1 VNGLILSVFLPTRT
15 SRNQKDNFQLIEE
28 PSGFGFISWVFL
40 SVGKSLCFFC
50 KDLTCNRLITKE
62 KQMAAITQIKATI
75 HTGDR
80 DGAGTDGTVYL
91 GICGREF
98 KLARADVDD
107 FGQASHRDYFLG
119 NGANVEQANRNDPKS
134 PQLDTTDAD
143 RFPAY
148 IRLEPTGD
156 SPDWD
161 LDGVEV
167 TITPGGAK
175 YVRLGEGGGSHLWL
189 GQNYGKFCYLRKV

>member
-1 VNGLILSVFLPTRT
+1 MS
-15 SRNQKDNFQLIEE
+15 
-28 PSGFGFISWVFL
+28 
-40 SVGKSLCFFC
+40 
-50 KDLTCNRLITKE
+50 
-62 KQMAAITQIKATI
+62 AITRIKVTV

-80 DGAGTDGTVYL
+80 NEAGTDGTVYL

-98 KLARADVDD
+98 KLARAGVDD
-107 FGQASHRDYFLG
+107 FERASHRDYFLG
-119 NGANVEQANRNDPKS
+119 SSANVEQAAFNNPAS

-148 IRLEPTGD
+148 IRFEPQGG
-156 SPDWD
+156 SPNWD

-175 YVRLGEGGGSHLWL
+175 YQRLGDGGGAHLLL
-189 GQNYGKFCYLRKV
+189 GQNMGKFCYLRKA